1 MIGPPGEADWPA
13 DIACGLCGHTCTRG
27 FARVASGRYGRC
39 PECDLIFQ
47 HPDERPDALTEHRLY
62 SAHDNRVDDPGYRAF
77 LQRLTDRLIPQLS
90 PGACGLDYGAG
101 PGPALAAM
109 LDQAGF
115 PTAVYDPFFAP
126 DTAVLARRYDFVV
139 CTETAEHF
147 HHPGAAFDQ
156 IAGLLQPAGCLGLM
170 TRLFDAGT
178 DFATW
183 HYHRDPT
190 HVSFYTESALDWL
203 AARHGWRW
211 RRYGADVVIL
221 RQA

>member
-1 MIGPPGEADWPA
+1 MTRDRCDGDWPA
-13 DIACGLCGHTCTRG
+13 GIACGLCGHPDTRE

-39 PECDLIFQ
+39 PVCDLIFQ

-62 SAHDNRVDDPGYRAF
+62 SAHDNRTDDPGYRAF
-77 LQRLTDRLIPQLS
+77 LQRLTDRLIPALP

-109 LDQAGF
+109 LAEAGF
-115 PTAVYDPFFAP
+115 PTAIYDPFFAP
-126 DTAVLARRYDFVV
+126 DTAVLSRRYEFVV

-147 HHPGAAFDQ
+147 HHPGAAFAQ
-156 IAGLLQPAGCLGLM
+156 IAGLLQPGGCLGLM

-178 DFATW
+178 DFAAW

-190 HVSFYTESALDWL
+190 HVSFYTPASIA
-203 AARHGWRW
+203 
-211 RRYGADVVIL
+211 
-221 RQA
+221 